1 MIKKVLLN
9 TGLNPSPH
17 DPCLLSGVLAKP
29 SSTDTIS
36 TVQYQLNVVLYVEN
50 FVFYSSGP
58 TEEAL
63 FKTLFQEHIQVDF
76 MGDVEYF
83 LGTAFTWFKH
93 KDDNISVHLCQ
104 SSFTE
109 FTAHRFPVQRA
120 KKVPNMT
127 PYRSGFPIYSIN
139 PVDPLYPD
147 LPRRIQVYHSIVDC
161 INWIATNTNPGISPD
176 ITFISSYRNAPH
188 PQHYKAA
195 VHALKYLTSTN

>member
-63 FKTLFQEHIQVDF
+63 FKTLLQEHIQVDF

-83 LGTAFTWFKH
+83 LGTAFTWIQP
-93 KDDNISVHLCQ
+93 KD
-104 SSFTE
+104 
-109 FTAHRFPVQRA
+109 
-120 KKVPNMT
+120 
-127 PYRSGFPIYSIN
+127 
-139 PVDPLYPD
+139 
-147 LPRRIQVYHSIVDC
+147 
-161 INWIATNTNPGISPD
+161 
-176 ITFISSYRNAPH
+176 
-188 PQHYKAA
+188 
-195 VHALKYLTSTN
+195 